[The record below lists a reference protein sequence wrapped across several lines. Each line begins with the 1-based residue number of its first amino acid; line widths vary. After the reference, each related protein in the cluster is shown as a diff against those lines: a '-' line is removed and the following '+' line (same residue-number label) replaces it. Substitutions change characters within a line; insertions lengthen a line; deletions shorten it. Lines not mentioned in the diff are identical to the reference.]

1 MKIWWCQEL
10 DDDCGMFV
18 VANTPSKAKYLY
30 SQEAGCQYTDV
41 RYHCVV
47 KDADAYKEETLPD
60 TKDIVL
66 QRHGLHYFDEYY
78 QPIKNHDCLDTTLV
92 AVKPVV
98 EEEEFVYYGQ
108 VNYFGYEEAKIGK
121 TTGSAVC
128 FVNKKLG
135 SKIRFHKP
143 HPEHYIKKYLMK
155 QIKDSLEKEG
165 LI

>member
-1 MKIWWCQEL
+1 MSKVQKIIEKFLKQDNNFEYDEL
-10 DDDCGMFV
+10 V
-18 VANTPSKAKYLY
+18 VMLK
-30 SQEAGCQYTDV
+30 
-41 RYHCVV
+41 H
-47 KDADAYKEETLPD
+47 
-60 TKDIVL
+60 
-66 QRHGLHYFDEYY
+66 
-78 QPIKNHDCLDTTLV
+78 
-92 AVKPVV
+92 
-98 EEEEFVYYGQ
+98 
-108 VNYFGYEEAKIGK
+108 FGYDEVKIGK